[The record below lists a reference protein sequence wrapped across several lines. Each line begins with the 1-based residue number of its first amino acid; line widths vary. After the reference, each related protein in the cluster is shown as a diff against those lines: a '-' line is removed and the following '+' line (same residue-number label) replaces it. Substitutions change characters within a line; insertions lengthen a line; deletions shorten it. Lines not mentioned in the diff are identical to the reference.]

1 MSVPHTCNKVSQ
13 SLNPDLIM
21 IPSHIYSLLEHKF
34 IRFLLV
40 SGINTLFG
48 YSLFALLIFARL
60 PYPLALLIA
69 TATGILFNFKTTGM
83 LVFKNHNNMLIFR
96 FFGVYG
102 LTYLFNLGGLAISK
116 YIGVNMYWGG
126 AALLIPIGLLAYVL
140 NKFFVFKQI

>member
-1 MSVPHTCNKVSQ
+1 
-13 SLNPDLIM
+13 
-21 IPSHIYSLLEHKF
+21 
-34 IRFLLV
+34 
-40 SGINTLFG
+40 
-48 YSLFALLIFARL
+48 
-60 PYPLALLIA
+60 
-69 TATGILFNFKTTGM
+69 M